1 MTAELQKRP
10 STPRAAPARARTAA
24 RSLIEYLPARPL
36 WVPRP
41 ILLPASSLSL
51 HYETQLCDRHGR
63 IERVLQRGRNT
74 ITNWGM
80 DQLASQSIYALIN
93 YLVLSN
99 VPELKIT
106 TYSDATH
113 VTCQT
118 PSGQWL
124 PGFSAPGSATVY
136 ASATIYYTS
145 INTLASYF
153 TQLNTYDT
161 AGQ

>member
-1 MTAELQKRP
+1 MTAELQEKRP
-10 STPRAAPARARTAA
+10 TPAPARARTAA

-36 WVPRP
+36 WTPRP
-41 ILLPASSLSL
+41 IAVPASSLSV
-51 HYETQLCDRHGR
+51 HYETQLCDRQGR

-93 YLVLSN
+93 YLVLSSTQDARKRVLPGGNNLTVTYTSPNNITVVADQNFFLVGDVGYVLALPN

-106 TYSDATH
+106 TYTDGTH

-118 PSGQWL
+118 
-124 PGFSAPGSATVY
+124 
-136 ASATIYYTS
+136 
-145 INTLASYF
+145 
-153 TQLNTYDT
+153 
-161 AGQ
+161 